1 MSEPQVGYGTSF
13 TYKPFSRSGSLVF
26 VAGQIPKVDRDT
38 VLRPGRCG
46 EEHDLASARES
57 AQLAARQAIHWIE
70 AAMTA
75 SETLDEVLRLSVY
88 VAVTGE
94 FTEMSEVA
102 DAASQTF
109 IDRFGPRGAHP
120 RSVLGVLLLP
130 RNAPVLIEATAR
142 LRNKEQQT

>member
-13 TYKPFSRSGSLVF
+13 TYEPFSRSGDLVF
-26 VAGQIPKVDRDT
+26 VAGQIPKIDRDT

-46 EEHDLASARES
+46 AEHDLASARDS

-70 AAMTA
+70 TAMTGN
-75 SETLDEVLRLSVY
+75 ETLDKVLRLSVY
-88 VAVTGE
+88 VAVSGE

-109 IDRFGPRGAHP
+109 IDRFGRGGAHP

-142 LRNKEQQT
+142 VRNKA

>member
-13 TYKPFSRSGSLVF
+13 TYEPFSRSGNLVF
-26 VAGQIPKVDRDT
+26 AAGQIPKIDRDT

-46 EEHDLASARES
+46 AEHDLASARES
-57 AQLAARQAIHWIE
+57 AELAARQAIHWIE
-70 AAMTA
+70 TAMAAN
-75 SETLDEVLRLSVY
+75 ETLDKVLRLSVY

-94 FTEMSEVA
+94 FTEISNVA

-109 IDRFGPRGAHP
+109 IDRYGSRGAHP

-142 LRNKEQQT
+142 LCKKPQQN

>member
-1 MSEPQVGYGTSF
+1 MSEPRIGYGTSF
-13 TYKPFSRSGSLVF
+13 NYEPFSRSGDLVF

-38 VLRPGRCG
+38 VLKPGRCG
-46 EEHDLASARES
+46 AEHDLASARES
-57 AQLAARQAIHWIE
+57 ARLGARQAIHWIE
-70 AAMTA
+70 TAMTGD
-75 SETLDEVLRLSVY
+75 ETLDKVLRLSVY

-94 FTEMSEVA
+94 FTEISEVA

-109 IDRFGPRGAHP
+109 LDRFGPGGAHP

-142 LRNKEQQT
+142 LFNKAQQA